1 LSRIGRATGAG
12 VEAASDR
19 EEPDITLDRA
29 GQAIIDGPAGRVPTD
44 GG

>member
-1 LSRIGRATGAG
+1 LSRIETATGGG
-12 VEAASDR
+12 VPAASDR

-29 GQAIIDGPAGRVPTD
+29 APAIIDGPAGRVPTV